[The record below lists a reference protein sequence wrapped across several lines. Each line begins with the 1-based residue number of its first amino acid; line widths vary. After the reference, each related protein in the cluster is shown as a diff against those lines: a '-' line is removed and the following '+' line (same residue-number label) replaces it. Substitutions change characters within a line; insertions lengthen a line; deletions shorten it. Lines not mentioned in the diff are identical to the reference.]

1 MNGDPPKENTHV
13 REPSLD
19 WTLSLPFSTDVP
31 GGKIFPSSAT
41 KDGAATGEH
50 ESGNAGLEEE
60 EKEDWTLCMPL
71 KVRVEPPIELPPIPD
86 KGESGSEPEAKE
98 GDEHMPDPSVQDDSQ
113 PELGH
118 EHEPESVHV
127 PDYSHDHD
135 WSAGSGAEDCQPNE
149 HMKHLDMRDQLPTP
163 GPSPT
168 PSSPLPIPSPFVRV
182 HVDSHSPETE
192 HELGV
197 RTICDSD
204 GGLDIDS
211 GRGKRGSGWNVFG
224 WFGDDVPG
232 ADVGCQCH
240 QTKDVSVSRDWA
252 CVTSP
257 ATRGRRRRS
266 SCNMRAQYA
275 QRYPRH
281 DSTCTLATTETAE
294 TVYYSARSSW
304 LVG

>member
-1 MNGDPPKENTHV
+1 MDGDPPKENTHV

-50 ESGNAGLEEE
+50 EGRDAGSEEE

-71 KVRVEPPIELPPIPD
+71 KVRVEPPIELPPIQD
-86 KGESGSEPEAKE
+86 KDESGSDPER
-98 GDEHMPDPSVQDDSQ
+98 DEHKPDPSVQDSQ

-118 EHEPESVHV
+118 EHEPDSVYA
-127 PDYSHDHD
+127 PDGSHDHE
-135 WSAGSGAEDCQPNE
+135 WSAGLGAEDCRPGE
-149 HMKHLDMRDQLPTP
+149 HTKYIDMRDQLPTP
-163 GPSPT
+163 SPSPT
-168 PSSPLPIPSPFVRV
+168 LSSPHPVPSPFVRV
-182 HVDSHSPETE
+182 HVHSHAPDTE
-192 HELGV
+192 QHELGV
-197 RTICDSD
+197 RAICDSD

-232 ADVGCQCH
+232 AEVGCQCH
-240 QTKDVSVSRDWA
+240 QTKDASVSCDWA
-252 CVTSP
+252 CVASST
-257 ATRGRRRRS
+257 THGRRRRS
-266 SCNMRAQYA
+266 SCNMLAQYA
-275 QRYPRH
+275 QRHPRQG
-281 DSTCTLATTETAE
+281 STATLATTETAE
-294 TVYYSARSSW
+294 TIYYSARSSW